1 MHSPPNRGAAM
12 RRLSAALFFLAI
24 LVVPA
29 SAQTLRIGL
38 QEDPDTLDGA
48 KNWSFVGRVVM
59 TSICDKLVD
68 IAPDG
73 SIVPLLATS
82 WETASDGKA
91 ITFKLRAGVRFHDGE
106 PFDASAV

>member
-1 MHSPPNRGAAM
+1 MRALLAACT
-12 RRLSAALFFLAI
+12 
-24 LVVPA
+24 VVLTIIMPA

-68 IAPDG
+68 ISPDG
-73 SIVPLLATS
+73 SIVPMLATS
-82 WETASDGKA
+82 WETAAGGKG
-91 ITFKLRAGVRFHDGE
+91 IKFKLRPGVRFHDGE
-106 PFDASAV
+106 PFDAAA